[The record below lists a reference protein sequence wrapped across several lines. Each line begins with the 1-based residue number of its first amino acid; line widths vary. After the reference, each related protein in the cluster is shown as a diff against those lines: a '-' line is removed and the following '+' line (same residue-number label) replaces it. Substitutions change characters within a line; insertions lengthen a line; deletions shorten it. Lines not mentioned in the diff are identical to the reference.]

1 MVQAQSP
8 DVRKRMVKAVDAGS
22 SRNAVAKHFD
32 VAPSTV
38 IKLVVYVK
46 TTRSVAPKKIGSY
59 RKHKLAAH
67 DAVVRELLPSRN
79 AHSDVHNAIMLWTIS
94 GNVAAGNRT
103 KHAYVFAASAI

>member
-67 DAVVRELLPSRN
+67 DE
-79 AHSDVHNAIMLWTIS
+79 
-94 GNVAAGNRT
+94 
-103 KHAYVFAASAI
+103 